1 MCARTNKKGG
11 SPATGRLYA
20 MARNNKK
27 RETESLATDELDVE
41 RDESAV
47 VMTEDPAT
55 VEEKENVSDGIIRI
69 GEHAEAKKLNKF
81 DLFCLKIWTYIVA
94 FVTTLAKWIN
104 TGIFKIFKKRL
115 PERYIIAFISLII
128 IILLMLL
135 FTAPFKITV
144 NEKETLAIFNNGLT
158 PVFQKVGDSQD
169 GQPIYK
175 WGYADK
181 KGKVVIPCRFEN
193 ALEFRYGVAFVN
205 VVTETDGIIEN
216 YWYLIDKKGNPKG
229 NKKFYYTTELGE
241 RLPVGQFGDDDKLA
255 WVYVG
260 GKFGYIGTN
269 GEIKIDAL
277 YNDAGDFIDGLARVR
292 SGSQEFFINTRGDQ
306 KSASYEKVRDFSEG
320 FAAVKKNELWGFIN
334 DKGDVAIETR
344 FDNVSDFYCGYALVR
359 SGSSY
364 GVIDTSGKLVIPLAE
379 FNDIGVA
386 DYFDTSWWD

>member
-1 MCARTNKKGG
+1 
-11 SPATGRLYA
+11 

-144 NEKETLAIFNNGLT
+144 NEKETLAIFNNGLS

-292 SGSQEFFINTRGDQ
+292 SGSQEFFINTKGDQ

>member
-1 MCARTNKKGG
+1 
-11 SPATGRLYA
+11 

-41 RDESAV
+41 REDAV
-47 VMTEDPAT
+47 VGNEDPVPA
-55 VEEKENVSDGIIRI
+55 EEKENAPDGIIRI

-115 PERYIIAFISLII
+115 PERYIVAFISLII

-144 NEKETLAIFNNGLT
+144 NEKETLAIFNNSLT

-292 SGSQEFFINTRGDQ
+292 SGSQEFFINTKGDQ

>member
-1 MCARTNKKGG
+1 
-11 SPATGRLYA
+11 

-292 SGSQEFFINTRGDQ
+292 SGSQEFFINTKGDQ

-334 DKGDVAIETR
+334 DKGDFIKGLIIGSILNDSGGSR
-344 FDNVSDFYCGYALVR
+344 HYHHDGFGGGDFGGFGGGFGGFGGGDFGGGGA
-359 SGSSY
+359 SGS
-364 GVIDTSGKLVIPLAE
+364 
-379 FNDIGVA
+379 
-386 DYFDTSWWD
+386 W

>member
-1 MCARTNKKGG
+1 
-11 SPATGRLYA
+11 
-20 MARNNKK
+20 MARGYKK
-27 RETESLATDELDVE
+27 KETESLATEVFEEE
-41 RDESAV
+41 RDTSVDDDNTPEENPV
-47 VMTEDPAT
+47 PEEQAT
-55 VEEKENVSDGIIRI
+55 DGIIRI
-69 GEHAEAKKLNKF
+69 GEHAESKKLNKF

-104 TGIFKIFKKRL
+104 TGIFKIFKKKL
-115 PERYIIAFISLII
+115 PERYIVAFISLII

-144 NEKETLAIFNNGLT
+144 NEKQTLEIFNNSLT
-158 PVFQKVGDSQD
+158 PVYQKVGDTAD
-169 GQPIYK
+169 GTPIYK

-181 KGKVVIPCRFEN
+181 KGKVVISCQFEN

-205 VVTETDGIIEN
+205 IVKETDGIIEN
-216 YWYLIDKKGNPKG
+216 YWYLIDKKGKAKG
-229 NKKFYYTTELGE
+229 DKKFYYTTELGE
-241 RLPVGQFGDDDKLA
+241 RLPVGQFGEDDKLA

-260 GKFGYIGTN
+260 GKYGYIGTN

-292 SGSQEFFINTRGDQ
+292 SGSQEFFINTKGDQ
-306 KSASYEKVRDFSEG
+306 KSSSYDKVRDFSEG

-334 DKGDVAIETR
+334 TKGDVVIETR

-379 FNDIGVA
+379 FNEIGVA
-386 DYFDTSWWD
+386 KYFDTSWWD

>member
-1 MCARTNKKGG
+1 
-11 SPATGRLYA
+11 
-20 MARNNKK
+20 MARGYKK
-27 RETESLATDELDVE
+27 KETESLATEVFEEE
-41 RDESAV
+41 RDTSV
-47 VMTEDPAT
+47 DDDNTL
-55 VEEKENVSDGIIRI
+55 EENPVPEEQAADGIIRI
-69 GEHAEAKKLNKF
+69 GEHAESKKLNKF

-104 TGIFKIFKKRL
+104 TGIFKIFKKKL
-115 PERYIIAFISLII
+115 PERYIVAFISLII

-144 NEKETLAIFNNGLT
+144 NEKQTLEIFNNSLT
-158 PVFQKVGDSQD
+158 PVYQKVGDTAD
-169 GQPIYK
+169 GTPIYK

-181 KGKVVIPCRFEN
+181 KGKVVISCQFEN

-205 VVTETDGIIEN
+205 IVKETDGIIEN
-216 YWYLIDKKGNPKG
+216 YWYLIDKKGKAKG
-229 NKKFYYTTELGE
+229 DKKFYYTTELGE
-241 RLPVGQFGDDDKLA
+241 RLPVGQFGEDDKLA

-260 GKFGYIGTN
+260 GKYGYIGTN

-292 SGSQEFFINTRGDQ
+292 SGSQEFFINTKGDQ
-306 KSASYEKVRDFSEG
+306 KSSSYDKVRDFSEG

-334 DKGDVAIETR
+334 TKGDVVIETR

-379 FNDIGVA
+379 FNEIGVA
-386 DYFDTSWWD
+386 KYFDTSWWD

>member
-1 MCARTNKKGG
+1 
-11 SPATGRLYA
+11 

-292 SGSQEFFINTRGDQ
+292 SGSQEFFINTKGDQ

-364 GVIDTSGKLVIPLAE
+364 GVIDTSGRLVIPLAE

>member
-1 MCARTNKKGG
+1 
-11 SPATGRLYA
+11 

-292 SGSQEFFINTRGDQ
+292 SGSQEFFINTKGDQ

-364 GVIDTSGKLVIPLAE
+364 GGIDTSGKLVIPLAE

>member
-1 MCARTNKKGG
+1 
-11 SPATGRLYA
+11 

-292 SGSQEFFINTRGDQ
+292 SGSQEFFINTKGDQ

-344 FDNVSDFYCGYALVR
+344 FDNVSDFYCGYPLVR

>member
-1 MCARTNKKGG
+1 
-11 SPATGRLYA
+11 

-292 SGSQEFFINTRGDQ
+292 SGSQEFFINTKGDQ

-379 FNDIGVA
+379 FNEIGVA